1 MIEAY
6 PSIDDFVV
14 RLTQEGGDQDGAS
27 FVEFASASRGRLAWF
42 PAWEH
47 VDRDL
52 RHFVAADVP
61 IGTFDRPYQDVDE
74 AWSISIFE
82 QGGWVYVDED
92 DRHFRVPTTLYL
104 EAWAAL
110 IDRFNPIMPL
120 DEE

>member
-1 MIEAY
+1 MNHT
-6 PSIDDFVV
+6 PVDDFLV
-14 RLTQEGGDQDGAS
+14 RLIDVDGAS

-47 VDRDL
+47 ADRDL

-61 IGTFDRPYQDVDE
+61 IGTFDRPYRDDDE
-74 AWSISIFE
+74 AWSIEIYE
-82 QGGWVYVDED
+82 HEGWVYVDENEKT
-92 DRHFRVPTTLYL
+92 FRVPTQRYL

-120 DEE
+120 DEGE